1 MVQQPY
7 FSVVIPTRNRPEQ
20 LGTCLRAL
28 SRLDYPRDCF
38 EVIVVDDGGVFSLED
53 TLAPVK
59 AAVRV
64 SLIEQHR
71 QGLSRARNAG
81 AVKAAGDFLA
91 FTADDC
97 EPATDWLKRLA
108 RRCTARLDCAW
119 GGHIVNSLENAYS
132 AASHLLIM
140 YLYSYYNAQ
149 HDRARFFTPNNLT
162 VPKDGFLAIGGF
174 DPCFITETGEDRE
187 FCERWLRSGYPMQYA
202 PDAVVSHR
210 HPLTLRSFCRQQFE
224 YGRGTFRYRRLQAKF
239 ESRRISI
246 EPARFYFNL
255 LCYPFTVSHDAK
267 LQLAAL
273 LGVRRRQTRWASFGR
288 LARQGPIAAILKAEP
303 LDARLGGC
311 LSARFGRVAPEPS
324 GRRV

>member
-38 EVIVVDDGGVFSLED
+38 EVIVVDDGGAVSLVD

-81 AVKAAGDFLA
+81 AAKAAGDFLA

-119 GGHIVNSLENAYS
+119 GGQIVNSLEENAYS

-149 HDRARFFTPNNLT
+149 HDAARFFTPNNLT

-174 DPCFITETGEDRE
+174 DPCFITEAGEDRG

-224 YGRGTFRYRRLQAKF
+224 YGRGTFRYRRLQAEL

-255 LCYPFTVSHDAK
+255 LCYPFAVSHDAK
-267 LQLAAL
+267 FQLAAL
-273 LGVRRRQTRWASFGR
+273 LGVSQ
-288 LARQGPIAAILKAEP
+288 AANA
-303 LDARLGGC
+303 LGFFWEA
-311 LSARFGRVAPEPS
+311 SARPPS
-324 GRRV
+324 RRS